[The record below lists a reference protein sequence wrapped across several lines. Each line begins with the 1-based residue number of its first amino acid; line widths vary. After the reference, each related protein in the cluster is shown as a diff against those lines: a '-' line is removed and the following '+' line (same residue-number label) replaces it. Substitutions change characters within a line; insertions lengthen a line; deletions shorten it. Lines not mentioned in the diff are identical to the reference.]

1 MAKKLYV
8 GNLSNDVTEEDLKTH
23 FSTLGN
29 VMSATIIRDKL
40 TGMGKGF
47 GFVEMETDEAA
58 REAIGKLSGSS
69 LRGKTIVVNE
79 ARPRKDQGGPRTVEA
94 EADFGVA
101 PAGWAAEAAAGD
113 IDRSALFFR
122 PLSGT
127 VPALSKRALI
137 RS

>member
-8 GNLSNDVTEEDLKTH
+8 GNLSSDVTDEDLRTH
-23 FSTLGN
+23 FAALGN
-29 VMSATIIRDKL
+29 VASATVIRDKL

-79 ARPRKDQGGPRTVEA
+79 ARPRKDQGGPRR
-94 EADFGVA
+94 DSRG
-101 PAGWAAEAAAGD
+101 GGGG
-113 IDRSALFFR
+113 FR
-122 PLSGT
+122 GGPG
-127 VPALSKRALI
+127 RMGGGG
-137 RS
+137 RRF

>member
-47 GFVEMETDEAA
+47 GFVEMSNDDEAA
-58 REAIGKLSGSS
+58 KATEMFNGKEIDG
-69 LRGKTIVVNE
+69 RKVTVNE
-79 ARPRKDQGGPRTVEA
+79 ARPLEPRPRGG
-94 EADFGVA
+94 
-101 PAGWAAEAAAGD
+101 
-113 IDRSALFFR
+113 FR
-122 PLSGT
+122 NE
-127 VPALSKRALI
+127 
-137 RS
+137 

>member
-79 ARPRKDQGGPRTVEA
+79 ARPRKDQGGPRR
-94 EADFGVA
+94 DSRG
-101 PAGWAAEAAAGD
+101 GGG
-113 IDRSALFFR
+113 FR
-122 PLSGT
+122 GGPG
-127 VPALSKRALI
+127 RMGGGGGG
-137 RS
+137 RRY

>member
-23 FSTLGN
+23 FSSLGN
-29 VMSATIIRDKL
+29 VASATIIRDKL

-79 ARPRKDQGGPRTVEA
+79 ARPRKDQGGPRR
-94 EADFGVA
+94 DSRG
-101 PAGWAAEAAAGD
+101 GGG
-113 IDRSALFFR
+113 FR
-122 PLSGT
+122 GGPG
-127 VPALSKRALI
+127 RMGGGGGG
-137 RS
+137 RRY